1 MSDSDEQEMA
11 MLRRH
16 KAYNEQQARPDQA
29 QSASKTS
36 SHFALKDK
44 EKTNRVSGL
53 ANLTEIE
60 VIKRQQ
66 QQQHE
71 QRDDNQISS
80 A

>member
-16 KAYNEQQARPDQA
+16 KTYNEQARPKQPEKEA
-29 QSASKTS
+29 TSK
-36 SHFALKDK
+36 FALKDT

-66 QQQHE
+66 QQQQE
-71 QRDDNQISS
+71 QQEDNQISS